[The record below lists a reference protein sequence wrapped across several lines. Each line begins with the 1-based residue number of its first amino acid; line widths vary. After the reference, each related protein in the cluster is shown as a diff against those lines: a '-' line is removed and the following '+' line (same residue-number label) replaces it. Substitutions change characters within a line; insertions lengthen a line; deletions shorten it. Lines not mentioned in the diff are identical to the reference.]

1 MVSRS
6 LVRKAARGWPAPR
19 GILADETGIS
29 AVAVGLSMSAMLGF
43 AGMAVDV
50 SVWYADKRAAQGAA
64 DSAAFSAG
72 TDLYAGDTTTGVQ
85 ANAKAV
91 AAQYGYTDGAGG
103 VTVTVNTPPTSGS
116 HTSTTGAVEVIVTK
130 SESLFF
136 SSFFINAAS
145 VSGRAVAVAGTN
157 GAGACV
163 LATNTG
169 SSTSI
174 STADIAITGNATI
187 DASNCGIYANASG
200 SDSLDITGNATLL
213 AKNLSVVGN
222 YSVSGGGTLTVTGAK
237 TTGAPV
243 MADPYANVAT
253 PSPGACAG
261 TNSWNSS
268 ATISPGTYCN
278 GFSVN
283 STATVTMQPGVYIIN
298 GGSFSVNGQAAI
310 TGTGVTIVLTG
321 SGSNYATA
329 TINGGA
335 GVTLSAPTS
344 GPTSGIVFL
353 QDRSAPTGSAS
364 KINGGSTTSI
374 TGALYFPSQ
383 TLKFSGGSSSAS
395 SCTQLIAAQISYL
408 GGAYFNNN
416 CTGDGVTPIGQT
428 NTTLV
433 E

>member
-1 MVSRS
+1 MRSRPATGDLAPRD
-6 LVRKAARGWPAPR
+6 LVR
-19 GILADETGIS
+19 DESGASAIVIGLCMTG
-29 AVAVGLSMSAMLGF
+29 LLGF

-50 SVWYADKRAAQGAA
+50 GVWYADKRAAQGAA
-64 DSAAFSAG
+64 DSAAYSAG
-72 TDLYAGDTTTGVQ
+72 TDLYTGDTSRGAT

-91 AAQYGYTDGAGG
+91 AAQYGYTDGVGG

-136 SSFFINAAS
+136 SGFFRSAAS
-145 VSGRAVAVAGTN
+145 IGARAVAVAGSS
-157 GAGACV
+157 GGGACV
-163 LATNTG
+163 LATDTG
-169 SSTSI
+169 NSTSI
-174 STADIAITGNATI
+174 STADIAIGGNTTI
-187 DASNCGIYANASG
+187 DASNCGIYANATG

-253 PSPGACAG
+253 PSPGTCAS
-261 TNSWNSS
+261 TNSWNQS
-268 ATISPGTYCN
+268 ATISPGTYCG

-283 STATVTMQPGVYIIN
+283 SQASITMQPGVYIIN
-298 GGSFSVNGQAAI
+298 GGSFSVNGQASISGA
-310 TGTGVTIVLTG
+310 GVTIVLTG
-321 SGSNYATA
+321 SPGNYATA

-344 GPTSGIVFL
+344 GATSGIVFL
-353 QDRSAPTGSAS
+353 QDRNDTSGQTS
-364 KINGGSTTSI
+364 KINGGSNTSI

-383 TLKFSGGSSSAS
+383 TLKYSGGSSSAS
-395 SCTQLIAAQISYL
+395 SCTQLVASQISYL

-416 CTGDGVTPIGQT
+416 CAGVGITPIGQSS
-428 NTTLV
+428 TTLV

>member
-1 MVSRS
+1 LWDADTR
-6 LVRKAARGWPAPR
+6 PAH
-19 GILADETGIS
+19 
-29 AVAVGLSMSAMLGF
+29 
-43 AGMAVDV
+43 
-50 SVWYADKRAAQGAA
+50 GAP

-116 HTSTTGAVEVIVTK
+116 HTSTTGAVEVIVAK

-136 SSFFINAAS
+136 SSFFISAAS

-222 YSVSGGGTLTVTGAK
+222 YSVSGGGTLTVTGTK
-237 TTGAPV
+237 TISAPV

-253 PSPGACAG
+253 PTPGTCSP
-261 TNSWNSS
+261 TNSWQQS
-268 ATISPGTYCN
+268 ATINPGTYCG
-278 GFSVN
+278 GFSVSGSARIALN
-283 STATVTMQPGVYIIN
+283 PGVYIIN
-298 GGSFSVNGQAAI
+298 GGSFSVD
-310 TGTGVTIVLTG
+310 GTSSISGAGVTIVLTG

-353 QDRSAPTGSAS
+353 QDRKDASGSAS
-364 KINGGSTTSI
+364 KINGGSNTSI

-428 NTTLV
+428 STTLV

>member
-1 MVSRS
+1 MVTRGKRPRPVRRDLAPRD
-6 LVRKAARGWPAPR
+6 LVR
-19 GILADETGIS
+19 DESGASAIVIGLCMTG
-29 AVAVGLSMSAMLGF
+29 LMGF

-50 SVWYADKRAAQGAA
+50 GVWYADKRAAQGAA
-64 DSAAFSAG
+64 DSAAYSAG
-72 TDLYAGDTTTGVQ
+72 TDLFTGDTASGAT

-91 AAQYGYTDGAGG
+91 TAQYGYTDGAGG

-116 HTSTTGAVEVIVTK
+116 HTTTAGAVEVIVTK

-136 SSFFINAAS
+136 SSFFRSAAS
-145 VSGRAVAVAGTN
+145 IGARAVAVAGSS
-157 GAGACV
+157 GGGACV

-169 SSTSI
+169 NSTSI
-174 STADIAITGNATI
+174 STADVAIGGSATI
-187 DASNCGIYANASG
+187 DTSNCGVYANASG

-213 AKNLSVVGN
+213 AKDLSVVGN
-222 YSVSGGGTLTVTGAK
+222 YSVSSGGTLTVTGTK

-261 TNSWNSS
+261 TNSWNND

-283 STATVTMQPGVYIIN
+283 SSANISLQPGVYIIN
-298 GGSFSVNGQAAI
+298 GGSFSVNGSASI
-310 TGTGVTIVLTG
+310 SGTGVTIVLTG
-321 SGSNYATA
+321 SAGNYATA

-335 GVTLSAPTS
+335 GVNLSAPTS
-344 GPTSGIVFL
+344 GATSGIVFL
-353 QDRSAPTGSAS
+353 QDRNDTSGQTS
-364 KINGGSTTSI
+364 KINGGSGTAI

-395 SCTQLIAAQISYL
+395 TCTQVIADQISYL
-408 GGAYFNNN
+408 GSAYFNNK
-416 CTGDGVTPIGQT
+416 CTGDGVTPIGQS

>member
-1 MVSRS
+1 MNRDPTMPSR
-6 LVRKAARGWPAPR
+6 LPL
-19 GILADETGIS
+19 LASDQSGAS
-29 AVAVGLSMSAMLGF
+29 AVVIGLSMTALMGF

-50 SVWYADKRAAQGAA
+50 GVWYADKRAAQGAA
-64 DSAAFSAG
+64 DSAAYSAG
-72 TDLYAGDTTTGVQ
+72 MDYGGDEATSR
-85 ANAKAV
+85 AKSAARAV
-91 AAQYGYTDGAGG
+91 AAQYGYTDGVGG
-103 VTVTVNTPPTSGS
+103 VTVAVNTPPTSGS
-116 HTSTTGAVEVIVTK
+116 HTATTGAVEVIVTK

-136 SSFFINAAS
+136 SSFFANAVS
-145 VSGRAVAVAGTN
+145 VSGRAVAVAGSS
-157 GAGACV
+157 GGGACV
-163 LATNTG
+163 LATDTG

-174 STADIAITGNATI
+174 STADIAIVGNATI
-187 DASNCGIYANASG
+187 DASHCGVYANASG
-200 SDSLDITGNATLL
+200 SDALDITGNATLL
-213 AKNLSVVGN
+213 AKTLSVVGN
-222 YSVSGGGTLTVTGAK
+222 YSVSGGATLTVTGAK

-253 PSPGACAG
+253 PSPGTCAG
-261 TNSWNSS
+261 TNSWNKD

-283 STATVTMQPGVYIIN
+283 SQASITMQPGVYIIN
-298 GGSFSVNGQAAI
+298 GGSFSVNGQASISGA
-310 TGTGVTIVLTG
+310 GVTIVLTG
-321 SGSNYATA
+321 SAGNYATA

-353 QDRSAPTGSAS
+353 QDRNDTSGSTS
-364 KINGGSTTSI
+364 KINGGSNTSI

-395 SCTQLIAAQISYL
+395 TCTQLIAFQISYS

-416 CTGDGVTPIGQT
+416 CAGDGVTPIGQT
-428 NTTLV
+428 STTLV